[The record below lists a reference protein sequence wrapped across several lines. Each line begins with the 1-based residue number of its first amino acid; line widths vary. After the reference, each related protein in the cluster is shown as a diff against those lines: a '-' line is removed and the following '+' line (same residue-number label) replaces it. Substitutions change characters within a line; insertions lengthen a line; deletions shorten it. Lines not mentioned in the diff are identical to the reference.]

1 MKAKSP
7 PQAGEKIIN
16 RWRWQDWPEI
26 LIPNMSGMKKTVRFG
41 LPMRLWGVIAGLAA
55 MEVKG
60 VYGMSGGMV
69 DGITELLKKKNLAKG
84 VRVEVGEKE
93 AAIDLSIIVEYGS
106 KVPEVAVA
114 VQENVK
120 RAIESMTGLTVV
132 EVNVHI
138 QGVEFQQE
146 EPQPEE
152 KQVK

>member
-1 MKAKSP
+1 MEV
-7 PQAGEKIIN
+7 AGLARDFNPEHEWNEKNGSIRIAN
-16 RWRWQDWPEI
+16 EA
-26 LIPNMSGMKKTVRFG
+26 V
-41 LPMRLWGVIAGLAA
+41 GVIAGLAA

-69 DGITELLKKKNLAKG
+69 DGITEPLKKKKLAKG

-138 QGVEFQQE
+138 QGVEIQQE
-146 EPQPEE
+146 EPQTEE
-152 KQVK
+152 KRVK

>member
-1 MKAKSP
+1 MARDFN
-7 PQAGEKIIN
+7 PQHEWDEKNGSIRIAN
-16 RWRWQDWPEI
+16 E
-26 LIPNMSGMKKTVRFG
+26 VV
-41 LPMRLWGVIAGLAA
+41 GVIAGLAA

-69 DGITELLKKKNLAKG
+69 DGITELLKKKNLSKG

-106 KVPEVAVA
+106 KIPEVAVG

-138 QGVEFQQE
+138 QGVEFRQE
-146 EPQPEE
+146 EQPPEE
-152 KQVK
+152 KRVK

>member
-1 MKAKSP
+1 M
-7 PQAGEKIIN
+7 
-16 RWRWQDWPEI
+16 
-26 LIPNMSGMKKTVRFG
+26 
-41 LPMRLWGVIAGLAA
+41 
-55 MEVKG
+55 
-60 VYGMSGGMV
+60 
-69 DGITELLKKKNLAKG
+69 
-84 VRVEVGEKE
+84 EVGEKE

-152 KQVK
+152 KRVK

>member
-1 MKAKSP
+1 MEV
-7 PQAGEKIIN
+7 AGVARDFNPEHEWDEKNGSIRIAN
-16 RWRWQDWPEI
+16 E
-26 LIPNMSGMKKTVRFG
+26 VV
-41 LPMRLWGVIAGLAA
+41 GVIAGLAA

-106 KVPEVAVA
+106 KIPEVAVA

-120 RAIESMTGLTVV
+120 RAIESMTGLVVV

-146 EPQPEE
+146 EPLPEE
-152 KQVK
+152 KRVK

>member
-1 MKAKSP
+1 MARDFN
-7 PQAGEKIIN
+7 PQHEWDEKNGSIRIAN
-16 RWRWQDWPEI
+16 E
-26 LIPNMSGMKKTVRFG
+26 VV
-41 LPMRLWGVIAGLAA
+41 GVIAGLAA

-69 DGITELLKKKNLAKG
+69 DGITELLKKKNLSKG

-106 KVPEVAVA
+106 KIPEVAVG

-120 RAIESMTGLTVV
+120 RAIEIMTGLTVV

-138 QGVEFQQE
+138 QGVEFRQE
-146 EPQPEE
+146 EQPPEE
-152 KQVK
+152 KRVK